1 MKNNKKLS
9 SLLEGIP
16 FSKDGWNEL
25 KILKEEV
32 RKASTTPQYFPFQ
45 IKAYQQYQ
53 KIFGVPERV
62 LYPACGID
70 ASPLKGFPESR
81 VTFLDPDREVAEV
94 MRNANIPLLE
104 MKMQD
109 YSGPK
114 QDLII
119 LMNPQN
125 FSSSSVVPYLEENGR
140 IIANN
145 WTGAASELQAL
156 GLPILGRYELSG
168 GKLVSIDK
176 NVGGDPYVIFGK
188 NE

>member
-32 RKASTTPQYFPFQ
+32 RKSLTTPQYFLSQ
-45 IKAYQQYQ
+45 ISAYQQYQ

-70 ASPLKGFPESR
+70 ASPLKGFPKSR
-81 VTFLDPDREVAEV
+81 VTLLDPDREVAEV
-94 MRNANIPLLE
+94 MRNAGIPIVQ
-104 MKMQD
+104 KKIQD

-114 QDLII
+114 QDLIL

-125 FSSSSVVPYLEENGR
+125 FPRSLVIPHLEENGR

-145 WTGAASELQAL
+145 WTGAANELEAL

-168 GKLVSIDK
+168 EDLVPTDK
-176 NVGGDPYVIFGK
+176 NLGGDPYVIFGK